1 MTRRLGW
8 VGGVGSS
15 SFFVLLAGWG
25 CHFFSENRPKA
36 PRWRPHLRTLVDHGG
51 RHPTSGRQRQAH
63 VGREVDFAVGLH
75 VVAAVEAAAA
85 AAAAAAVALGRSAKD
100 ARTRKSHS
108 HSAGADVVRASSEGA
123 GGGGGGGR
131 RRRRAR
137 KRSVAKKTN
146 LRRRCKTNARVCVCV
161 CVRAW
166 RTSRDGGG
174 AASET
179 LERLVV
185 SRLDPY
191 GAKPRQV
198 SVGGG
203 RRPAGARPERG
214 GGGAAHHPSFRLVDW
229 LASFPDVSTD
239 QWSPG

>member
-85 AAAAAAVALGRSAKD
+85 AAGPVAAASTIAVAAAAIHESVRSKKKSI
-100 ARTRKSHS
+100 RKQS
-108 HSAGADVVRASSEGA
+108 
-123 GGGGGGGR
+123 
-131 RRRRAR
+131 
-137 KRSVAKKTN
+137 TN
-146 LRRRCKTNARVCVCV
+146 REEPMKVKGYTI
-161 CVRAW
+161 
-166 RTSRDGGG
+166 
-174 AASET
+174 E
-179 LERLVV
+179 
-185 SRLDPY
+185 
-191 GAKPRQV
+191 
-198 SVGGG
+198 
-203 RRPAGARPERG
+203 
-214 GGGAAHHPSFRLVDW
+214 H
-229 LASFPDVSTD
+229 
-239 QWSPG
+239 

>member
-123 GGGGGGGR
+123 GGGGGGRPTTAARAKTER
-131 RRRRAR
+131 RQKNESPAALQNERA
-137 KRSVAKKTN
+137 
-146 LRRRCKTNARVCVCV
+146 CVCV
-161 CVRAW
+161 CARVADLSRW
-166 RTSRDGGG
+166 RRCCKRDSRETSR
-174 AASET
+174 
-179 LERLVV
+179 
-185 SRLDPY
+185 
-191 GAKPRQV
+191 Q
-198 SVGGG
+198 
-203 RRPAGARPERG
+203 
-214 GGGAAHHPSFRLVDW
+214 
-229 LASFPDVSTD
+229 ST
-239 QWSPG
+239 